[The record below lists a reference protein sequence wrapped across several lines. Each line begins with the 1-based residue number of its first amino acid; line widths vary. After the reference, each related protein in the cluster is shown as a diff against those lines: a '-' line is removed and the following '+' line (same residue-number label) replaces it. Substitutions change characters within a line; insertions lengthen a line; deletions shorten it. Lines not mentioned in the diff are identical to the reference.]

1 METSEKVMTKTSLL
15 NFYSGPVTLQFQRS
29 LHMKQRKLAD
39 SPYGFNAPWQSLSPK
54 QWAIL
59 GAIGISR
66 SGSGYISRG
75 A

>member
-1 METSEKVMTKTSLL
+1 V
-15 NFYSGPVTLQFQRS
+15 
-29 LHMKQRKLAD
+29 AD
-39 SPYGFNAPWQSLSPK
+39 GPYGFNVPWNTITPR

-66 SGSGYISRG
+66 TSSGFISRG

>member
-1 METSEKVMTKTSLL
+1 ML
-15 NFYSGPVTLQFQRS
+15 NFYSGPVTLQFQRVLS
-29 LHMKQRKLAD
+29 TKQRELAD
-39 SPYGFNAPWQSLSPK
+39 SPYGFNVPWKDLSLR

-66 SGSGYISRG
+66 SNAGYISRG